1 MASANGRVEL
11 PLSNCRSLLMEH
23 VWGED
28 KGLGF
33 GYVNVRCLLDAQV
46 ERPVGYVSLEFRGEV
61 QAGNE
66 DLQELSR

>member
-1 MASANGRVEL
+1 
-11 PLSNCRSLLMEH
+11 MEH

-28 KGLGF
+28 KELGF
-33 GYVNVRCLLDAQV
+33 GYVNIRCLLQAQG

-61 QAGNE
+61 QARNE

>member
-1 MASANGRVEL
+1 M

-28 KGLGF
+28 KELGF
-33 GYVNVRCLLDAQV
+33 GYVNIRCLLEAQG

-61 QAGNE
+61 RARNE